1 MVYDPNVYA
10 YYNGKPMYSRDEFVF
25 KKRGFGAIETDE
37 ELIAFAEKASHG
49 WYDAGWHHSF
59 IGYYLGDYAL
69 DEPKQSLTDN
79 EYKRLKELQ
88 KIAREEYKKA
98 EEAREWKKVGTTYW
112 ADNSVEETWRDKDG
126 NEKTVMV
133 TAPHG
138 DACY

>member
-1 MVYDPNVYA
+1 MAYDPNVYA

>member
-1 MVYDPNVYA
+1 MTYDPNVYA